1 MPSKVVGGEGEGV
14 LWGWRVQ
21 KRTAT
26 SLHAEGV
33 GGFREHCAPCY
44 LMERPEK
51 QV

>member
-1 MPSKVVGGEGEGV
+1 MPSKVVGDEGEGV

-33 GGFREHCAPCY
+33 GALESIVLR
-44 LMERPEK
+44 
-51 QV
+51 VI